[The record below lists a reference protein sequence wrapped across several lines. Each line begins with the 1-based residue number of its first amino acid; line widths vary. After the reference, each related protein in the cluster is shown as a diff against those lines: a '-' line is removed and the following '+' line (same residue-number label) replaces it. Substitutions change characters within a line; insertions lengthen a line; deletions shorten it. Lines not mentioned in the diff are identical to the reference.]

1 VDDNVVHLARNADVL
16 IYDANYTDEEYY
28 SFKTPKVG
36 WGHSTWQAGVEI
48 AKAAGVK
55 KIVMFHHDPSHD
67 DNFLDG
73 VEAEVQAAFANGC
86 LAREGMSIP
95 VI

>member
-1 VDDNVVHLARNADVL
+1 VVHLARDADVL
-16 IYDANYTDEEYY
+16 IYDANYTNEEYHD
-28 SFKTPKVG
+28 FKNPKVG
-36 WGHSTWQAGVEI
+36 WGHSTWQAGVEV
-48 AKAAGVK
+48 AKAAKVK

-67 DNFLDG
+67 DNFLDR
-73 VEAEVQAAFANGC
+73 VEADVQSVFANSC